1 MKKILIS
8 VVITYYKKKNY
19 IKKTLKSLENQSF
32 KNYQVI
38 FIYDD
43 PDKRDLN

>member
-8 VVITYYKKKNY
+8 VVITYYKKKLY
-19 IKKTLKSLENQSF
+19 KKTLKSLENQSF

-43 PDKRDLN
+43 PDKRFKLH